1 MWANIAGKSLEV
13 QMVNGGTAKRDATDG
28 VQIDAANV
36 VSTDV
41 EASNGIINIIDAV
54 ILPAE

>member
-1 MWANIAGKSLEV
+1 
-13 QMVNGGTAKRDATDG
+13 MVNGGTAKRDATDG

-36 VSTDV
+36 VSKDV